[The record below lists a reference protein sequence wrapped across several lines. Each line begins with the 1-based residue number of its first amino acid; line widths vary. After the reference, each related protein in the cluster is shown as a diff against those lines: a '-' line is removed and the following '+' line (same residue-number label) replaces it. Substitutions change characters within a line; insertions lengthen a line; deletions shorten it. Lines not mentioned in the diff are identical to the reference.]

1 MVVVQDALVV
11 DVGVHVVGVGVFTA
25 EGEVAFPQGAADD
38 ELGGVEGVLVL
49 VVAGDALLLRGFAGG
64 DVPLVHVLQGLAV
77 RPEAVGV
84 EVDVPV
90 ARLPVVIDVEGVA
103 GGGHLLPSARGVL
116 LVERVVLEHI
126 RLHGVDVQFVLR
138 RPVVVV
144 TDADGVA
151 FVELVVE
158 RQHGGEVHA
167 GIIRAEVALL
177 PPRLV
182 EESLGDERLV
192 ALAIGSRAEHHA
204 AQVEAALAVVE
215 VELVEHVHLVIVA
228 DEEAVVEA
236 EAFALRPLGVDAH
249 HGLHRGIVARAG
261 IAHHLHALDV
271 VALQLVQLRG
281 VAHFT
286 SVDVDFR
293 LARAEYVHRPLVC
306 RHAGQFVQQVIARAR
321 CPARW

>member
-1 MVVVQDALVV
+1 MLVAHTRLGLQLAEGAGILQEGGGVVLADVAVVVVQDALVV
-11 DVGVHVVGVGVFTA
+11 DVGVHVVGVGVFAA

-103 GGGHLLPSARGVL
+103 GGGVLLPSARGVL

-126 RLHGVDVQFVLR
+126 RLHGVEVQFVLR

-182 EESLGDERLV
+182 EKGLGEERLV
-192 ALAIGSRAEHHA
+192 LLAIDS
-204 AQVEAALAVVE
+204 
-215 VELVEHVHLVIVA
+215 
-228 DEEAVVEA
+228 
-236 EAFALRPLGVDAH
+236 
-249 HGLHRGIVARAG
+249 
-261 IAHHLHALDV
+261 
-271 VALQLVQLRG
+271 
-281 VAHFT
+281 
-286 SVDVDFR
+286 
-293 LARAEYVHRPLVC
+293 
-306 RHAGQFVQQVIARAR
+306 
-321 CPARW
+321 

>member
-1 MVVVQDALVV
+1 MDEGRTEQGVTALVGVAVGVGDVAAQQVIAGTVDAAGVAQRELRLAHGQGEGEGGKDVVVGAALLVHAHFILIIVRHQMLVAHARLGLQLAEGAGILQEGGGVVLADVAVVVVQDALVV
-11 DVGVHVVGVGVFTA
+11 DVGVHVVGVGVFAA

-103 GGGHLLPSARGVL
+103 GGGVLLPSARGVL

-126 RLHGVDVQFVLR
+126 RLHGVEVQFVLR

-144 TDADGVA
+144 TDADGVV

-182 EESLGDERLV
+182 EKGLGEERLV
-192 ALAIGSRAEHHA
+192 LLAIDS
-204 AQVEAALAVVE
+204 
-215 VELVEHVHLVIVA
+215 
-228 DEEAVVEA
+228 
-236 EAFALRPLGVDAH
+236 
-249 HGLHRGIVARAG
+249 
-261 IAHHLHALDV
+261 
-271 VALQLVQLRG
+271 
-281 VAHFT
+281 
-286 SVDVDFR
+286 
-293 LARAEYVHRPLVC
+293 
-306 RHAGQFVQQVIARAR
+306 
-321 CPARW
+321 